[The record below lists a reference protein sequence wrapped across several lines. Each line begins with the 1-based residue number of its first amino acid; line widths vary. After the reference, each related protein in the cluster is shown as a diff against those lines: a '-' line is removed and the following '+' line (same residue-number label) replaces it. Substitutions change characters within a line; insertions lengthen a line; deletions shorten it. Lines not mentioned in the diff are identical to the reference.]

1 MRFNKFDEVAKWYE
15 QTKPV
20 ISKHHKAEDNIRPI
34 GQRRRKW
41 ERIKKV
47 DAETYLL
54 LDGNYTKF
62 HSHMNN
68 PSYDGYE
75 QYEQDM
81 AAIMWK
87 READG
92 DYIYIRNG
100 TEGSAHMSRY
110 MFLQWYMPMNAA
122 FRMNQQ
128 GKHWIRAQTP
138 TGWEDFSLPK
148 TKYRW
153 DWNLNKVGADDGK
166 RLKFRVNED
175 GTFTRIG
182 EAFKVSATTVDKE
195 LKKQWKPLIEAFY
208 IQAAALAPMLD
219 TSWRGRDEYS
229 NTISDW
235 CKGNSTEMMIH
246 RGFSAIPEK
255 VARLAVAQD
264 DHELRVPLMA
274 LVIEAIDGK
283 RTIKSQDDVRAI
295 RAAYNRVMN
304 KMLGMYET
312 KEV

>member
-1 MRFNKFDEVAKWYE
+1 MRFNTFNEVAAWYE

-20 ISKHHKAEDNIRPI
+20 VSKHHKAEDNIRPI

-54 LDGNYTKF
+54 LDGNYTKPYY
-62 HSHMNN
+62 HKNI

-75 QYEQDM
+75 PYEQDM

-110 MFLQWYMPMNAA
+110 TFLQWYMPMNAA

-128 GKHWIRAQTP
+128 GKHWIRAHTP
-138 TGWEDFSLPK
+138 TGWEDFPLPK
-148 TKYRW
+148 TNYRW
-153 DWNLNKVGADDGK
+153 DYNLSKQGTDDGK
-166 RLKFRVNED
+166 RLKFRANED

-182 EAFKVSATTVDKE
+182 EAFKVTATTVDKE

-208 IQAAALAPMLD
+208 TQAAALAPMLD

-235 CKGNSTEMMIH
+235 CKENSEEQMFH
-246 RGFSAIPEK
+246 GGFNAIPKE
-255 VARLAVAQD
+255 VARLVVAQD
-264 DHELRVPLMA
+264 DHALRVPLMA
-274 LVIEAIDGK
+274 LMIAAIDGK
-283 RTIKSQDDVRAI
+283 RTIKSQEDLSSI
-295 RAAYNRVMN
+295 KSAYNRLMN